1 MALQM
6 CKELFTS
13 KTNYCGAKRLRTT
26 NRPRL
31 HGLRYYPSWNYLTGI
46 CCKHNK
52 NLTLVIY
59 GITHKHTPRWV
70 RWRHISTTKL
80 CPAEPGTPGC
90 PGGCLLP
97 VLPSLAAALPQ
108 LTWLHSSCCPQ
119 LSPTLS
125 STPGEGFLQPSLHPG
140 KQQPVTDTEKIITK
154 RWQGAQHACWEQH
167 PQRIWVLT
175 HTVLQNTYTHFLFK
189 GFYLSSLVL
198 WRNKQRWKSPL
209 PFPSP
214 HNKFQVPIPRHGKIW
229 NELNYKVSVVL
240 VFVPQMGTK
249 DFSTSACFRK

>member
-6 CKELFTS
+6 CKELLTS

-97 VLPSLAAALPQ
+97 VLPSLAAALAQ

-125 STPGEGFLQPSLHPG
+125 STPGEGFLQQVCTLG
-140 KQQPVTDTEKIITK
+140 
-154 RWQGAQHACWEQH
+154 
-167 PQRIWVLT
+167 
-175 HTVLQNTYTHFLFK
+175 N
-189 GFYLSSLVL
+189 SSLL
-198 WRNKQRWKSPL
+198 QTLRKLSP
-209 PFPSP
+209 
-214 HNKFQVPIPRHGKIW
+214 RGGK
-229 NELNYKVSVVL
+229 
-240 VFVPQMGTK
+240 GH
-249 DFSTSACFRK
+249 STHAENSIRRGFGS